1 MFFIY
6 VLQSEQTGQYY
17 IGSAKDVSL
26 RLAQH
31 NAGRTP
37 STKSYRP
44 WKLIYTEAYDTL
56 SKARQRERKVK
67 SWKNPGYMAR
77 TLGFGS

>member
-1 MFFIY
+1 MFFMY

-17 IGSAKDVSL
+17 IGSTKDVSL
-26 RLAQH
+26 QLAQH

-37 STKSYRP
+37 STKGYCP
-44 WKLIYTEAYDTL
+44 WKVIYTEAYDTL
-56 SKARQRERKVK
+56 REARQRERKVK

>member
-17 IGSAKDVSL
+17 IGSTRDVSV

-37 STKSYRP
+37 STKRYRP
-44 WKLIYTEAYDTL
+44 WRLVYTEAYGNL
-56 SKARQRERKVK
+56 REARQREQKVK

-77 TLGFGS
+77 TLGFGG